1 MFDRQDESLLTFR
14 QAAGRL
20 PGRPDGRPFRAAT
33 LYRWLRLGVHGVRL
47 EHSASADAGRPRSPP
62 CNASWTH
69 SAMTVA
75 PVRSSAYPNPQFGQ
89 VESFWRMRRRALA

>member
-47 EHSASADAGRPRSPP
+47 EAQRIGGRWYTSLAAVQR
-62 CNASWTH
+62 
-69 SAMTVA
+69 
-75 PVRSSAYPNPQFGQ
+75 FLD
-89 VESFWRMRRRALA
+89 ALAP